1 MGPDGAVRLYSCF
14 KSGTLDRSPPKKTM
28 NTTALSTLR
37 SAASIVAPLLIM
49 FVAPLLTMFA
59 VSLVSEDQ
67 RHYVSCRLD
76 GHGLDACLLEINGR

>member
-1 MGPDGAVRLYSCF
+1 
-14 KSGTLDRSPPKKTM
+14 M

-67 RHYVSCRLD
+67 RHYVSCRID
-76 GHGLDACLLEINGR
+76 GHGLDACLLKISGR

>member
-1 MGPDGAVRLYSCF
+1 
-14 KSGTLDRSPPKKTM
+14 M

-76 GHGLDACLLEINGR
+76 GHGLDACLLKINGR